1 MRSYASNTRGN
12 ALVWADRAACR
23 GRDVNE
29 FFTDDKRRVEQ
40 IKNVCA
46 ACTVRELCLA
56 EALRAEDTSR
66 YGVFGGLTAAER
78 AKLARPR

>member
-1 MRSYASNTRGN
+1 MRNYAPDTLDGT
-12 ALVWADRAACR
+12 LTWAERAACR

-29 FFTDDKRRVEQ
+29 FFTNDKRRVEQ

-46 ACTVRELCLA
+46 DCTVRELCLA

-78 AKLARPR
+78 DKLARAR